1 MRLIQKIITMFK
13 KKEVT
18 VVTTRDLAKHMQE
31 TRTMV
36 VPNYDEKKMRE
47 PKISMFHWVIMF
59 LEVMEMD
66 KYSF

>member
-47 PKISMFHWVIMF
+47 PKISMFH
-59 LEVMEMD
+59 
-66 KYSF
+66 